1 MAEWRGAAAV
11 CINGQHELLMVLQG
25 KPEEKKTWTV
35 PSGGLFHGESI
46 EQCCERETLEETGY
60 IIHVRERLQT
70 KRGRIGKTDI
80 HVEYFSCTVTGGKMQ
95 IQDPDHFIHEVRWV
109 SQDDLIELAL
119 SFPED
124 QPFLNQW
131 LTKKKQGVDG
141 T

>member
-11 CINGQHELLMVLQG
+11 CINEQHELLMVLQG
-25 KPEEKKTWTV
+25 NPEEKKTWTV
-35 PSGGLFHGESI
+35 PSGGLVHGESF

-60 IIHVRERLQT
+60 IICVTERLQT
-70 KRGRIGKTDI
+70 KRGAIGKTDI
-80 HVEYFSCTVTGGKMQ
+80 HVEYFSCTVTGGRMQ
-95 IQDPDHFIHEVRWV
+95 IQDPDHLIHEVRWV
-109 SQDDLIELAL
+109 SQDDLIEFAL

-141 T
+141 I